1 SEGSWFPTPCFSTQC
16 VWGTLLRV
24 GQADVYTNDWA
35 LKITADEEVVG
46 RIAEKHGFTNLGQ
59 IGHLKSYYS
68 FRHRETAKRSDEAN
82 GDVTVGVAKET
93 EVDWLQQQV
102 IQRRAQR
109 SPRISQFG
117 RARAPHLEDMALAS
131 AWLPRCRDGTA
142 GCLPPLAVVGA
153 WRKGYTG
160 KGVVV
165 SVLGDGIEGRH
176 PALEPNYDQ
185 LASFNLNGH
194 SGDAS
199 NSAPDFF
206 LSSHGTRC
214 AGTVAAA
221 ANASLCTVGVAF
233 QAQIGG
239 IRMLGGDVTDM
250 VEARSLSF
258 RPHYVDIYLASWG
271 PEDDGATLE
280 GPGPLT
286 QLALQKG
293 VQTGRSGRGSIFV
306 WASGNGGRR
315 GDHCSCDGYGSSIY
329 TISVSSGPPRGHRP
343 DHQERC
349 ASILTTSSTSG
360 ETEETTVVTLG
371 PQQTCSRVETD
382 TSLSA
387 AAAAGVIALTLEAN
401 PSLTWR
407 DVQHIIVRASRADR
421 LEAPD
426 WHLNGGGFKVSHLYG
441 FGLLDAEAMVTEA
454 ERWNNVPPQHECVQD
469 VPLPSSRTIH
479 PGSVLTSVHE
489 SSGCS
494 RQPGRSVAYAEHV
507 VARVTIAHNRRGDL
521 SIRLTSPSGTVS
533 QLLANRPND
542 DSTEGFNRW
551 EFMTTHCWGERPAGR
566 WTLEVRDSGSQ
577 ERACPVA
584 GALKEWSLVIYGTA
598 APPHAVHV
606 QRARS
611 AEGQMEN
618 DFVGKYEG
626 PCDPECGDSGCAG
639 PGPHHCI
646 TCLHF
651 FLKFKNNTRTCV
663 SQCPRGFWGDRRRC
677 KKCYSTCESCT
688 GSRNDQCTSCQ
699 EGHHLV
705 EDTNTCTAA
714 CGDGYYLDHD
724 ANVCRK
730 CNQDCLRCTS
740 SSICTHCSPDT
751 SLQGTRCQQSCPPG
765 FYHDGEEGACKP
777 CDRACATCAGA
788 GSTACNRC
796 AEGYL
801 MQEWR
806 CVASCGA
813 GFFASEASPETADGL
828 GVCRRCDASCL
839 TCEGASRANCSS
851 CSDGHSLLDGVC
863 VVNTRCTDGQF
874 QDGEGRCHTCQA
886 TCLRC
891 TGPQPEDCVGC
902 DPLRALDDGRCVAE
916 CATGKYRS
924 GGRCHL
930 CDHTCGTCV
939 DAGPANCTS
948 CDTALDRFG
957 VERYLHR
964 GQCVDACPE
973 AFYHTA
979 ERSCERCSDHC
990 RLCTSAGRCL
1000 RCNPSYSLSDGL
1012 CAKLECGEGEVEDP
1026 DYDDCMAC
1034 EEGCRKCILYNPRHC
1049 LSCTEGFYNFQDSCY
1064 KNCPAK
1070 TYSVE
1075 EDMTCAPCAEN
1086 CVSCDEHECY
1096 WCETDLFLSE
1106 GSCVSVCPDGF
1117 YGDEDTNDCEECHA
1131 DCARCDGPQ
1140 DGDCLSC
1147 EDGKRLEEGGC
1158 VAERGVCPGKSLDTS
1173 DDGGCEDCHP
1183 SCESCTGGAK
1193 DQCIK
1198 CKKGR
1203 FLTTQGTCVSE
1214 CPEGFFASGVS
1225 GACEAC
1231 PPGCSRCVDA
1241 HSCVG
1246 CQSTLLLQD
1255 GRCVSECVGADP
1267 AGRECRRCPTGC
1279 ASCESNS
1286 SRCVSCAG
1294 PLLLHQHRCVG
1305 ECPPGHTAQDRECR
1319 RCPPACRGCLPTGR
1333 CTDCE
1338 EYHFLHEGLC
1348 VPGCP
1353 EGFFRSTERECLR
1366 CHPACAVC
1374 SGPSGADCG
1383 ACVDPGATLISG
1395 ECAAPCPSHHYRD
1408 SLTGECAEC
1417 DESCRSCAGPRADSC
1432 TSCRQ
1437 GHRLDGLGRCVRPVG
1452 ACPPHQYADQDG
1464 ECQPCHKRCRGCWG
1478 PGKSHCLSC
1487 PRGHLLLNGTCVAE
1501 CPEGFYED
1509 EPEQRCGACHP
1520 SCQSCVGGSRH
1531 QCGVCKSRLFRE
1543 GKQCV
1548 ETCQHGY
1555 GRYGNAGSG
1564 TCERC
1569 DPSCGECAGGGED
1582 GCLSC
1587 AAGRIHLREEGRCL
1601 LSCPRG
1607 RYHHSAGGS
1616 CEPCHASCR
1625 TCSATRRHARI
1636 LCFRLILF

>member
-1 SEGSWFPTPCFSTQC
+1 
-16 VWGTLLRV
+16 
-24 GQADVYTNDWA
+24 
-35 LKITADEEVVG
+35 
-46 RIAEKHGFTNLGQ
+46 
-59 IGHLKSYYS
+59 
-68 FRHRETAKRSDEAN
+68 
-82 GDVTVGVAKET
+82 
-93 EVDWLQQQV
+93 
-102 IQRRAQR
+102 
-109 SPRISQFG
+109 
-117 RARAPHLEDMALAS
+117 
-131 AWLPRCRDGTA
+131 
-142 GCLPPLAVVGA
+142 
-153 WRKGYTG
+153 
-160 KGVVV
+160 
-165 SVLGDGIEGRH
+165 
-176 PALEPNYDQ
+176 
-185 LASFNLNGH
+185 
-194 SGDAS
+194 
-199 NSAPDFF
+199 
-206 LSSHGTRC
+206 SSHGTRC

-360 ETEETTVVTLG
+360 ETEETVTLG

-469 VPLPSSRTIH
+469 VPLPSSSADIRAREFRMF
-479 PGSVLTSVHE
+479 PPARAE
-489 SSGCS
+489 RC
-494 RQPGRSVAYAEHV
+494 YAEHV

-577 ERACPVA
+577 ERERAEL

-618 DFVGKYEG
+618 DFVGKYEGQSRSDLYKPPLGSSTLGWRCQRCGLAFVLPG

-751 SLQGTRCQQSCPPG
+751 SGVTQPVQCLRWRAAGLRAAESGDRLPKCMVSCAPSAFRSLQGTRCQQSCPPG

-777 CDRACATCAGA
+777 CDRACATCAGERP
-788 GSTACNRC
+788 GPQVYKRTLV
-796 AEGYL
+796 G
-801 MQEWR
+801 
-806 CVASCGA
+806 
-813 GFFASEASPETADGL
+813 
-828 GVCRRCDASCL
+828 RCDASCL

-874 QDGEGRCHTCQA
+874 QDGEGRCHACQA

-948 CDTALDRFG
+948 CDTDRFG

-1012 CAKLECGEGEVEDP
+1012 CAKLECG
-1026 DYDDCMAC
+1026 
-1034 EEGCRKCILYNPRHC
+1034 
-1049 LSCTEGFYNFQDSCY
+1049 
-1064 KNCPAK
+1064 
-1070 TYSVE
+1070 
-1075 EDMTCAPCAEN
+1075 
-1086 CVSCDEHECY
+1086 
-1096 WCETDLFLSE
+1096 
-1106 GSCVSVCPDGF
+1106 
-1117 YGDEDTNDCEECHA
+1117 
-1131 DCARCDGPQ
+1131 
-1140 DGDCLSC
+1140 
-1147 EDGKRLEEGGC
+1147 
-1158 VAERGVCPGKSLDTS
+1158 
-1173 DDGGCEDCHP
+1173 
-1183 SCESCTGGAK
+1183 
-1193 DQCIK
+1193 
-1198 CKKGR
+1198 GR
-1203 FLTTQGTCVSE
+1203 
-1214 CPEGFFASGVS
+1214 
-1225 GACEAC
+1225 
-1231 PPGCSRCVDA
+1231 
-1241 HSCVG
+1241 
-1246 CQSTLLLQD
+1246 
-1255 GRCVSECVGADP
+1255 
-1267 AGRECRRCPTGC
+1267 
-1279 ASCESNS
+1279 
-1286 SRCVSCAG
+1286 
-1294 PLLLHQHRCVG
+1294 
-1305 ECPPGHTAQDRECR
+1305 
-1319 RCPPACRGCLPTGR
+1319 
-1333 CTDCE
+1333 
-1338 EYHFLHEGLC
+1338 
-1348 VPGCP
+1348 
-1353 EGFFRSTERECLR
+1353 
-1366 CHPACAVC
+1366 
-1374 SGPSGADCG
+1374 
-1383 ACVDPGATLISG
+1383 
-1395 ECAAPCPSHHYRD
+1395 
-1408 SLTGECAEC
+1408 
-1417 DESCRSCAGPRADSC
+1417 
-1432 TSCRQ
+1432 
-1437 GHRLDGLGRCVRPVG
+1437 
-1452 ACPPHQYADQDG
+1452 
-1464 ECQPCHKRCRGCWG
+1464 
-1478 PGKSHCLSC
+1478 
-1487 PRGHLLLNGTCVAE
+1487 
-1501 CPEGFYED
+1501 
-1509 EPEQRCGACHP
+1509 
-1520 SCQSCVGGSRH
+1520 
-1531 QCGVCKSRLFRE
+1531 
-1543 GKQCV
+1543 
-1548 ETCQHGY
+1548 
-1555 GRYGNAGSG
+1555 
-1564 TCERC
+1564 
-1569 DPSCGECAGGGED
+1569 
-1582 GCLSC
+1582 
-1587 AAGRIHLREEGRCL
+1587 
-1601 LSCPRG
+1601 
-1607 RYHHSAGGS
+1607 
-1616 CEPCHASCR
+1616 
-1625 TCSATRRHARI
+1625 
-1636 LCFRLILF
+1636 